1 MKTRIWLD
9 LCHSG
14 GGAFVSLSKE
24 FDGYVWP
31 RLRHEKLNFVI
42 AVYHDKGTLTAE
54 AQAVVWYPEDSVIVI
69 SCANITYDSVDEME
83 AEAEI
88 LRARGWE

>member
-1 MKTRIWLD
+1 MKTRICLD

-14 GGAFVSLSKE
+14 GGGCISLSKE
-24 FDGYVWP
+24 FEGYVWP

-42 AVYHDKGTLTAE
+42 AIQHDEGILNTE
-54 AQAVVWYPEDSVIVI
+54 AQSVVWFPEDSVIVI